1 MDNPIINDTTKV
13 EIIME
18 LTIKA
23 VVKVSTIKIPYT
35 NNSDFLI
42 FKILNKVL
50 ETIITKLDHT
60 YAKKRHK
67 PQHLQ
72 QLCLNLFLSFHN

>member
-50 ETIITKLDHT
+50 EIPTAKSNRTCAKRQHKL
-60 YAKKRHK
+60 
-67 PQHLQ
+67 QHLQ
-72 QLCLNLFLSFHN
+72 QRYLNYF